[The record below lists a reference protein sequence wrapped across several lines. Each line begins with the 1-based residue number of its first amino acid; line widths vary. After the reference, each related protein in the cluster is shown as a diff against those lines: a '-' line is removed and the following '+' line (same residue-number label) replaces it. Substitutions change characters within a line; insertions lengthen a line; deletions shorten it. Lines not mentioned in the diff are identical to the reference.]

1 MEKSIENNKYQ
12 LGKQRSFISRKYCL
26 LLMAAYIFLILWI
39 CVFSRADYES
49 PVILEPFWS
58 YRAGWR
64 NGHSF
69 PFVQNNLENILLYV
83 PLGYLIGGC
92 FMVSTHRKS
101 NSEMENLTERTLI
114 DRKSFV
120 VSIPVVLL
128 LSALIGFGISTMV
141 ETLQFKYHR
150 GTFEIDDFVNNSI
163 GTIVGSSWFIVYAD
177 RIRGK
182 RLIYITIILGI
193 VFFLLFLRVLYLRS
207 TR

>member
-1 MEKSIENNKYQ
+1 MRKGFENLKCL
-12 LGKQRSFISRKYCL
+12 LGVRRPFLSRKYCL
-26 LLMAAYIFLILWI
+26 LFMVLYIFFILWI
-39 CVFSRADYES
+39 CVFSRMDNES
-49 PVILEPFWS
+49 PAILEPFWS

-69 PFVQNNLENILLYV
+69 PFVQHNLENILLYV

-92 FMVSTHRKS
+92 FVVSSNRNSRVGLKDLTDMPLIEGKS
-101 NSEMENLTERTLI
+101 L
-114 DRKSFV
+114 V

-128 LSALIGFGISTMV
+128 SSALIGFGISAMV
-141 ETLQFKYHR
+141 EILQFKYHR

-163 GTIVGSSWFIVYAD
+163 GTIVGASWFIIYVD

-182 RLIYITIILGI
+182 RLIYITIILGTI
-193 VFFLLFLRVLYLRS
+193 FVFLFLRVLFLKS